1 MKSRSGK
8 IGKIVAI
15 AEADERRVGQQ
26 ASRSQQRLEEQLARL
41 GELNAYRR
49 NYAGR
54 TSTDSVVSSAHWQ
67 DYQSFLNRL
76 DTAVKAQQ
84 QIVQDCERKLAA
96 HRQRW
101 MAKRQRVQS
110 LERVVDKYQAEERR
124 HEARREQKRLDDLGR
139 SGVRGFN
146 SDLE

>member
-8 IGKIVAI
+8 IGKVVAI
-15 AEADERRVGQQ
+15 AEADERRVGQLAGQ
-26 ASRSQQRLEEQLARL
+26 SHQRLNEQLARL
-41 GELNAYRR
+41 GELNAFRR
-49 NYAGR
+49 SYASR
-54 TSTDSVVSSAHWQ
+54 TSTDSIVSSTHWQ

-84 QIVQDCERKLAA
+84 QIVQDCERKLAT

-110 LERVVDKYQAEERR
+110 LERVVDKYQTQERLQ
-124 HEARREQKRLDDLGR
+124 EDRREQKRLDDLGR
-139 SGVRGFN
+139 SGVGGFD
-146 SDLE
+146 SDLD

>member
-1 MKSRSGK
+1 MKSRSAK
-8 IGKIVAI
+8 IGKVMAI
-15 AEADERRVGQQ
+15 AEAEERRVGQLAGQ
-26 ASRSQQRLEEQLARL
+26 SHQRLDEQLARL
-41 GELNAYRR
+41 GELNAFRR
-49 NYAGR
+49 NYASR

-110 LERVVDKYQAEERR
+110 LERVVDKYQTEERLQ
-124 HEARREQKRLDDLGR
+124 EARREQKRLDDLGR
-139 SGVRGFN
+139 SAARGFD
-146 SDLE
+146 SDLD